1 MYYGIKYVLF
11 LKLSFAPSY
20 LILTGEDLILLCYTI
35 VTSCKL
41 KIIVHKSAINLKFSS
56 LVFQTFVD
64 VINFLSAAF
73 KL

>member
-1 MYYGIKYVLF
+1 MFEVIF
-11 LKLSFAPSY
+11 FAPSY
-20 LILTGEDLILLCYTI
+20 LILKGEELILLCYTI